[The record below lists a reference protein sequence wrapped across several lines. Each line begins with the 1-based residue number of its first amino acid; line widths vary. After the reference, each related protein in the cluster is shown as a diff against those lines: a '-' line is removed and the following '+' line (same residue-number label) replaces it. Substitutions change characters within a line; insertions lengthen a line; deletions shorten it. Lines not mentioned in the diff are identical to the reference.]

1 MPATARRLTA
11 AAVVAVVLIFMA
23 VAVLARSGTPSTPA
37 AGSHLGFS
45 AAASTP
51 NPVPTGR
58 FSPLGH
64 RWS

>member
-1 MPATARRLTA
+1 MSVTARRFIA
-11 AAVVAVVLIFMA
+11 AAIVAVVLIFMA

-45 AAASTP
+45 AAAST